1 MGMAW
6 FTIMLCGQA
15 DNFWVMCLSNL
26 HFKCLSKL
34 QVQWIVTSSNVKQD
48 ESLKQ
53 TPNDALGI
61 NPDSLVPQTP

>member
-15 DNFWVMCLSNL
+15 DNFW
-26 HFKCLSKL
+26 
-34 QVQWIVTSSNVKQD
+34 VQWIVTSSNVKQD